1 MVAGVLS
8 TLCISREHGTAPS
21 YWMALYMRLEGLKS
35 VLKSSEVFDSSDL
48 VQGVWLTLADDD
60 ILPEE
65 IGHGVLCEYVEIVAR
80 LFRKGSDSMLQE
92 DNLEADN

>member
-1 MVAGVLS
+1 MAQRRHTGCPVYAIGGSS
-8 TLCISREHGTAPS
+8 TDNV
-21 YWMALYMRLEGLKS
+21 